1 MVDGQP
7 LAEAHLEV
15 PGRPALREAVAAL
28 ALTSLLAFAFV
39 FADWLFLVTMPSFLR
54 SLAPVLR
61 FEALFVGGLALLGV
75 TLAAALAATL
85 AADSLVTAVHARL
98 WPSERRR

>member
-7 LAEAHLEV
+7 SVDES
-15 PGRPALREAVAAL
+15 PGTRARPALREAVAAL